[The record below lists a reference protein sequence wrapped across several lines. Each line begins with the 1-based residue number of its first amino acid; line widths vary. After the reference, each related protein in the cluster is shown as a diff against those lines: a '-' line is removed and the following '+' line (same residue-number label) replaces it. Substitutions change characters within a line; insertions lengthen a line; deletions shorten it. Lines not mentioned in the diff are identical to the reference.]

1 MRSASNATQSPLAAY
16 PGTPEKHAVILGGG
30 NPPDDKW
37 LGKVA
42 DEFECA
48 TLFVWHDGDAHRV
61 AQAKST
67 HQLPLTE
74 EAMLRV
80 ASLLCGEGRAQP
92 GDQVRLHN
100 GAEWRQVKALACDP
114 PVLAERETVLSE
126 VGLDSWAEAENAGA
140 IRDLVISL
148 RSQTGVIPFVG
159 AGASAT
165 FRYPMWGE
173 FLEGAAA
180 EAERS
185 KVTALVKAGRFEDAA
200 QCLVESDRDAFYA
213 RIRDAFGRRP
223 SLNATTAY
231 ESAASRLA
239 MLAPGPIIT
248 TNFDPVLETIFEQ
261 VGRPFTLEHLVLG
274 RAEPARV
281 VAALQENR
289 TSLVKLHGDA
299 THPQSMIFTAL
310 EYNEGYGTEES
321 PGPVEHLASVV
332 YTNRP
337 LLFLGCSLE
346 NDRTLKSLKN
356 VHARNRYLT
365 HYAILAARYRTRK
378 QNQRSQELGQSGI
391 RVLWYRP
398 KEYGQITVLLDLL
411 VQRTAVDVLRAAVTE
426 SPPPP
431 PTNSSFPAA
440 SGVGDWWSSLAGD
453 HLDSVADALLGGRLA
468 FFLGAAVHPRRMLG
482 RQFYEKICEM
492 ANVPWPSRDRADA
505 AQHVADIDRERL
517 SAYVGEIVRTHY
529 TTASAI
535 HRFLAAIPPILRER
549 GQPPL
554 LVLTTN
560 YDTVL
565 ESAFTDAREPYHLF
579 LYNHDG
585 VHAGKFLHRKPD
597 GTEHVIR
604 MPAAIREPLQPG
616 SIIVK
621 MNGGVDPQ
629 GRWPDSFVVASRD
642 FEELSTRV
650 AEVLPRVVW
659 DGLRA
664 RSLLFWGHGL
674 REPDVRALTRRL
686 RLHRNVPVSWAVQL
700 NGADTEYWR
709 DVAGIEIIDADLGVY
724 LERLW
729 SVLLRRLTPS
739 T

>member
-1 MRSASNATQSPLAAY
+1 MSSDPDPSFPSLSAY
-16 PGTPEKHAVILGGG
+16 PGTQHECAVVLGDAAPPE
-30 NPPDDKW
+30 DKW
-37 LGKVA
+37 LPKVA
-42 DEFECA
+42 EEFGCA
-48 TLFVWHDGDAHRV
+48 TVFVWRDGDSYRV
-61 AQAKST
+61 VQAPSAQQT
-67 HQLPLTE
+67 PFTE
-74 EAMLRV
+74 TTMRRV
-80 ASLLCGEGRAQP
+80 ASLLAAEGRVQLGEP
-92 GDQVRLHN
+92 VLLSSD
-100 GAEWRQVKALACDP
+100 AESVELEAPVCDAAT
-114 PVLAERETVLSE
+114 LAERETVLTE
-126 VGLDSWAEAENAGA
+126 VGLDAWARAENAEV

-159 AGASAT
+159 AGASAP

-180 EAERS
+180 EAQRS
-185 KVTALVKAGRFEDAA
+185 KVADLVNAGRFEDAA
-200 QCLVESDRDAFYA
+200 QCLVDTDKDAFY
-213 RIRDAFGRRP
+213 REIRDAFATRP
-223 SLNATTAY
+223 TLNATTAQ
-231 ESAASRLA
+231 ESTASRLA

-248 TNFDPVLETIFEQ
+248 TNFDPVLETIFEH
-261 VGRPFTLEHLVLG
+261 VGRPFTADHLVLG

-289 TSLVKLHGDA
+289 TALIKLHGDA
-299 THPQSMIFTAL
+299 AHPPSMIFTAL
-310 EYNEGYGTEES
+310 EYDEGYGTEES

-356 VHARNRYLT
+356 VHARNRYLR

-378 QNQRSQELGQSGI
+378 QQLRSKELEESGI
-391 RVLWYRP
+391 RTLWYRQ
-398 KEYGQITVLLDLL
+398 KAFSQIASLLDVL
-411 VQRTAVDVLRAAVTE
+411 VQRTAVDVLRAAPAA

-431 PTNSSFPAA
+431 LNRGFPTA
-440 SGVGDWWSSLAGD
+440 SGVGDWWSSLAGG
-453 HLDSVADALLGGRLA
+453 HLDSVADALLGGRVA

-482 RQFYEKICEM
+482 RQFYEKICEL

-517 SAYVGEIVRTHY
+517 STYVGEIVRTHY
-529 TTASAI
+529 TTPSAV
-535 HRFLAAIPPILRER
+535 HRFLAALPPMLRER

-560 YDTVL
+560 YDAVL
-565 ESAFTDAREPYHLF
+565 ESAFADALEPYHLF

-585 VHAGKFLHRKPD
+585 LHAGKFLHRMPD

-621 MNGGVDPQ
+621 LNGGVDPHGQ
-629 GRWPDSFVVASRD
+629 WRDSFVVASRD

-650 AEVLPRVVW
+650 PEILPRVVW
-659 DGLRA
+659 DWLKE

-686 RLHRNVPVSWAVQL
+686 RLHRNVPASWAVQL
-700 NGADTEYWR
+700 NGADVEYWR

-729 SVLLRRLTPS
+729 AILHQRLAPPS
-739 T
+739 